1 MVVHVVF
8 GKAARF
14 HDDVCPFWLLVKKKK
29 ERCVH
34 VYVDINKRVSQNITM
49 NRTIKS
55 SPPDIL
61 PKNFPTY
68 CWGRVKWFDA
78 SKGFGFISGLDGSED
93 VFVHSSDLACQAVNH
108 ETPVLYTGEYVQY
121 TVVESQDQSQKSKAV
136 GVTGIAGKPLMCENG
151 KIVFT
156 EYKRVGFD
164 DRQESEQPLGL

>member
-1 MVVHVVF
+1 MRVRRP
-8 GKAARF
+8 GKKRLPQ
-14 HDDVCPFWLLVKKKK
+14 DKK
-29 ERCVH
+29 H
-34 VYVDINKRVSQNITM
+34 TQNM

-68 CWGRVKWFDA
+68 CWGRVKWYDA
-78 SKGFGFISGLDGSED
+78 GKGFGFISGLDGSED
-93 VFVHSSDLACQAVNH
+93 VFVHSSELSCQATNH
-108 ETPVLYTGEYVQY
+108 ESPVLYTGEYVQY
-121 TVVESQDQSQKSKAV
+121 TVVQSQDQSQKSKAV

-164 DRQESEQPLGL
+164 DEKEREQQQPMGL